1 MGTPSYMSPEQAAGR
16 TNEVGPL
23 ADVYSLGAILYC
35 LLTGCPPFQA
45 SHPVDT
51 LSQGLE
57 REPVPPTLLNPLV
70 PRDLE
75 TICLK
80 CLQKDLAKRYDS
92 AQELAV
98 DIERWQKGE
107 PIRARCCFPC
117 RASMAMDQTESGGIR
132 VAGSN
137 GNGIDFRDGHL
148 HVLWDQRTSFGATGL
163 LFGATCNKGRGQ
175 RKASCR

>member
-1 MGTPSYMSPEQAAGR
+1 M
-16 TNEVGPL
+16 GPL

-51 LSQGLE
+51 LSQVLE

-107 PIRARCCFPC
+107 PIRGGAVSRAERAWRWIKRNPVVSGLLAATAMALISGTVISTYFGINA
-117 RASMAMDQTESGGIR
+117 RASERLAYSSE
-132 VAGSN
+132 
-137 GNGIDFRDGHL
+137 
-148 HVLWDQRTSFGATGL
+148 QRAIKD
-163 LFGATCNKGRGQ
+163 AA